1 MAIAGS
7 LIVTVSARTSDF
19 EAGMRKT
26 TATLKFT
33 EQQAKQVTQA
43 FTGLGTSFSSTAT
56 KAQQTS
62 TSLSSLTRSLAGLAA
77 GVVSIQALT
86 SAISSSVQ
94 AALKLEALTTAFKV
108 ITGSAQGA
116 AEAMQFVRDT
126 GERLGVQIDSI
137 STGYKTLLAATQGTS
152 MSLKEAQTLF
162 LGVVEGSRALGLSA
176 EDTAGALR
184 PLTQIISQQAFQAD
198 ELRNEL
204 GSRLPGVMQLLVT
217 ASNGAFKS
225 VGELTKAMEDGKLKG
240 QAALDLAA
248 NFGVVLRQKF
258 APAAMEA
265 ARGTQAAFDRLQT
278 AVNDLAVA
286 FGRSLAPALAESAR
300 ALTAFISLGREGA
313 GAFGGQFITVIREA
327 TSVVIGLAGAVIV
340 LGKYMAALGAG
351 IAFGPEA
358 WKAGWEDVQQ
368 TFTDIIDLQ
377 NKVLKGGFGVQPGGP
392 MVAPGGTLKPFTPG
406 GEEDGKKA
414 KKTAAERES
423 ERIAERQ
430 KDLVTD
436 IANAYDAANLALE
449 YGVELDRTRMEQK
462 LREAKFSKAD
472 LDTLMATYDA
482 TQRLLEQRKKDVKL
496 AEDRKALATELQ
508 ESLDKQLYTERELLQ
523 HKLTALGF
531 SKEEADVKL
540 KMFDTEQRLRD
551 EAEKRKDAEREALQA
566 TKEHLATLKRLQEE
580 LQPRVRQTRAQEL
593 QGTISEIAGETSDP
607 YTLAQA
613 DIQRQD
619 TLRAE
624 WIDRIEQ
631 DLERLGEAAANTF
644 VDMAVTG
651 EFNFK
656 RIGETFSRMVLEMVA
671 DAIDLKGMLSGLL
684 KDALGQPASGGQ
696 AGSGALGML
705 GNLFSSGGGSA
716 STAALQTDISTSM
729 AANPELFAFG
739 GGLAVGGPV
748 MPGRFYTVGERGP
761 ETLIAGGPGQVV
773 PTGGMGSVTVNQ
785 YISTP
790 DVGGFR
796 ASERQL
802 WAAAMR
808 QGQQAR
814 RVL

>member
-7 LIVTVSARTSDF
+7 LIVTVSARTQDF

-33 EQQAKQVTQA
+33 EQQAKAVTQA
-43 FTGLGTSFSSTAT
+43 FGGLGNVFSSTGT

-62 TSLSSLTRSLAGLAA
+62 TALTSLSRSLVGLAA
-77 GVVSIQALT
+77 GVVSLQALT
-86 SAISSSVQ
+86 SAITSSVQ
-94 AALKLEALTTAFKV
+94 AALKLEGLTTAFKV

-248 NFGVVLRQKF
+248 NFGQVLRNKF

-286 FGRSLAPALAESAR
+286 FGRSLAPALAEAAR
-300 ALTAFISLGREGA
+300 ALTAFIQLGRDGA
-313 GAFGGQFITVIREA
+313 GAFGGQFISVIREA
-327 TSVVIGLAGAVIV
+327 TSVVIGLSGAVVV
-340 LGKYMAALGAG
+340 LGKYLGALATLAVG
-351 IAFGPEA
+351 DGRAFDE
-358 WKAGWEDVQQ
+358 GWEDVKQ
-368 TFTDIIDLQ
+368 TFSDIIALQ
-377 NKVLKGGFGVQPGGP
+377 QKVLSGGFGVQPGGT
-392 MVAPGGTLKPFTPG
+392 MAASGGTLKPFTPG
-406 GEEDGKKA
+406 GGEDGKTA
-414 KKTAAERES
+414 KKTAAEKES

-430 KDLVTD
+430 KDLVTE

-449 YGVELDRTRMEQK
+449 YGVELERTRMEQK
-462 LREAKFSKAD
+462 LREAKFSQAD
-472 LDTLMATYDA
+472 LGTLMATYDA
-482 TQRLLEQRKKDVKL
+482 TQRLLEQRKQDVKL

-531 SKEEADVKL
+531 SKEEAAVKL

-551 EAEKRKDAEREALQA
+551 EAEKRKDAERDALQA
-566 TKEHLATLKRLQEE
+566 TKEHFATLKRLQED

-593 QGTISEIAGETSDP
+593 QGTMSEIAGETSDP
-607 YTLAQA
+607 FALAQA
-613 DIQRQD
+613 DKQRVD
-619 TLRAE
+619 TLR
-624 WIDRIEQ
+624 IERQ
-631 DLERLGEAAANTF
+631 QEQLEELERLGTQVFDNLSNAIEEFTKTGKFNVKGMIDAMLSDF
-644 VDMAVTG
+644 MRFSMQSLSKMAVESDWFQG
-651 EFNFK
+651 VLK
-656 RIGETFSRMVLEMVA
+656 GAASLLSSIGPLAAPTPAGAGPSTFSPGS
-671 DAIDLKGMLSGLL
+671 IGGDL
-684 KDALGQPASGGQ
+684 P
-696 AGSGALGML
+696 
-705 GNLFSSGGGSA
+705 
-716 STAALQTDISTSM
+716 
-729 AANPELFAFG
+729 FG
-739 GGLAVGGPV
+739 GGLAGGGPV
-748 MPGRFYTVGERGP
+748 MPNRYYTVGERGP
-761 ETLIAGGPGQVV
+761 ETFIPGQSGTIV
-773 PTGGMGSVTVNQ
+773 PNGGMGSVTVNQ

-796 ASERQL
+796 SSQRQL
-802 WAAAMR
+802 WADAMR
-808 QGQQAR
+808 QGHQAR